1 MKVAC
6 VGMSHLGIVTS
17 LAFASR
23 NYDVV
28 ALDNDERIIQSL
40 NEMKFPIYEPNINE
54 LARTLNKLPQ
64 YSTDFSLL
72 EKCKIVYIT
81 KDVPTNKSNESEL
94 EELESLVRLVS
105 NHISIDS
112 VLVLNSQV
120 PPGFCRRLQDQLHR
134 ELIYQVETLVFGEA
148 VNRALH
154 PERIVIG
161 CKEDSSSI
169 DNDFENFL
177 MKSNCPILKMN
188 YESAELTKLAIN
200 LTLAAQVTTTNALA
214 EICEEMGADWLQIKE
229 ALHLDSR
236 IGPNAYLR
244 PGLGLSGGNIER
256 DISNIISIA
265 SKNKTE
271 YSIFES
277 FFTNSNHRRNWIVKI
292 LKENLNLSTRTKV
305 TIWGATYKKATN
317 SVKNSPSLYALRE
330 LSKYCNVSIFDP
342 FINLFELELNGAQIA
357 SDPFL
362 SLVDSV
368 ALIILSEDDFFQKRE
383 IRNYLTG
390 QSDLLVIDPLGVYRD
405 LFEKRTLYF
414 VLGKGSH

>member
-105 NHISIDS
+105 SHISIDS

-177 MKSNCPILKMN
+177 MESNCPILKMN

-265 SKNKTE
+265 SKNKTD

-277 FFTNSNHRRNWIVKI
+277 FITNSNHRRNWIVKI

-317 SVKNSPSLYALRE
+317 SVKNSPSLYAFRE

-362 SLVDSV
+362 SLVDSA
-368 ALIILSEDDFFQKRE
+368 ALIIHSEDDFFQKRE
-383 IRNYLTG
+383 IRNYLTE
-390 QSDLLVIDPLGVYRD
+390 QNNLLIIDPLGLYRD
-405 LFEKRTLYF
+405 LFENRTLYF